1 MIHSE
6 FLFYEIVRMNYLV
19 TGDEYIELDK
29 LEKAFYSLSDIAM
42 KRLNIQVQYSFREEL
57 EKLKEDYSYLFA
69 FDEDSLSFKDLDNIG
84 LEDIEDAIC
93 ANYESKDLDYDSYL
107 PTYIENI
114 AIYRAL
120 DFEVPLKEYNHL
132 FQLSALILDQYIKIA
147 KDDSL
152 GKDFNKRISTI
163 IILLEQF
170 HLLSS
175 ELDINDIYK
184 LKVILAYFNEIYLK
198 EEDYDFANIYWNII
212 LFSKD
217 QNQFQSLFYNR
228 IHLRVDENI
237 ELGYEEDETE
247 DQETEDGTLEDERM
261 YLDDEIWFFIHYFTI
276 LLNRYLNHMDM
287 CGAKKILTIKKYL
300 LIATDPNLEE
310 EFLNQRSIDHISLPE
325 LKEEWVYDHIFIE
338 LYPMAFEKVENILI
352 PDCYINDEIQVDMII
367 SSLFIR
373 TFLDLAVDEKAKK
386 DIIDCITNSKAY
398 HHPQYTIASS
408 FIDQIIFYQE
418 ELDLNFNKH

>member
-29 LEKAFYSLSDIAM
+29 LEKAFYSLSDIAR
-42 KRLNIQVQYSFREEL
+42 KRLNIKVEYSFREEL
-57 EKLKEDYSYLFA
+57 EKLKEDYSYLFD
-69 FDEDSLSFKDLDNIG
+69 FDDGSLSFKDLDDIT
-84 LEDIEDAIC
+84 LDDIEDAIC
-93 ANYESKDLDYDSYL
+93 SNYDSKDLDYDSYL

-120 DFEVPLKEYNHL
+120 NFNVPLKEYNHF

-147 KDDSL
+147 KDECL
-152 GKDFNKRISTI
+152 GKDINKRISTI
-163 IILLEQF
+163 MIMLEQF
-170 HLLSS
+170 HLLSN

-184 LKVILAYFNEIYLK
+184 LKVILAYFNDIYLK
-198 EEDYDFANIYWNII
+198 EEDYDFANVYWNII

-228 IHLRVDENI
+228 IHLRINDNLD
-237 ELGYEEDETE
+237 LGYEEDDSLEE
-247 DQETEDGTLEDERM
+247 DILGEDENT

-276 LLNRYLNHMDM
+276 LLNQYLKHMELG
-287 CGAKKILTIKKYL
+287 GAKNILNLKKYL

-310 EFLNQRSIDHISLPE
+310 EFLNGRSIDQISLPK
-325 LKEEWVYDHIFIE
+325 LKDEWIYNDIFIS
-338 LYPMAFEKVENILI
+338 LYPMVFEKVENIFI
-352 PDCYINDEIQVDMII
+352 ADCYINDERQVDMII

-373 TFLDLAVDEKAKK
+373 TFLDLAVNEKAKK
-386 DIIDCITNSKAY
+386 DILDRIINSKVY

-408 FIDQIIFYQE
+408 FIDQIIFHQE
-418 ELDLNFNKH
+418 ELDLSFNQH